1 MSRTGLVLLAV
12 SLFAGC
18 RGPDPHSA
26 LVRDFEKRVAGYV
39 RVHNAM
45 EAKLPELRSTTVQ
58 AKIAGHR
65 QDLAGAIKA
74 ARRAA
79 RQGDIFTPEIAA
91 EFRRMMAVAMQGAEA
106 ARVNESLRNGS
117 PVALKLVVN
126 DRYPEDA
133 PLQSMPST
141 LLLNLPQLPPEVD
154 YRLSGQDLVLRDV
167 KANLVV
173 DMVPDVMP

>member
-1 MSRTGLVLLAV
+1 MRQAGLVLLAAF
-12 SLFAGC
+12 LMAGC
-18 RGPDPHSA
+18 RGLDTHSA
-26 LVRDFEKRVAGYV
+26 LVRDFDKRVAGYV
-39 RVHNAM
+39 RVHKAM

-65 QDLAGAIKA
+65 QDLAGAIQD
-74 ARRAA
+74 ARQSA

-91 EFRRMMAVAMQGAEA
+91 EFRRMMAVAMQGTEA

-117 PVALKLVVN
+117 PVALKLKVN

-141 LLLNLPQLPPEVD
+141 LLLNLPKLPPEVD
-154 YRLSGQDLVLRDV
+154 YRLSGPDLVLRDV

-173 DMVPDVMP
+173 DIVPDAMP